1 MVARRGQKVETKIAQ
16 GEGRCSGWVWSVVCR
31 ARLVGRLEESMDD
44 GDCENTRPVG
54 ITMLGLGVVSVSG
67 FARPRV
73 LLHHFFGLVFQI
85 SMIK

>member
-16 GEGRCSGWVWSVVCR
+16 GGGGEGRCSGWMWSVVCR

-54 ITMLGLGVVSVSG
+54 ITMLGLGVVSVSVSLV
-67 FARPRV
+67 RV
-73 LLHHFFGLVFQI
+73 FFCTTSSVWCSKFL
-85 SMIK
+85 